1 MVRTA
6 AAVGAL
12 YRASIVHGGAEVMPG
27 IRLNDNELDVLLAEP
42 PQMLKLYVV
51 LLTMMDFATA
61 IVGRYPRLSE
71 RALFERLYVETEQ
84 GRKVSG
90 SPTRKTI
97 RYGLERLQKLGMLER
112 IGPMVYRCVL
122 AEPIKLRPKKEGP
135 MRGQDE
141 GPSETQAG
149 QGIQP
154 QEGPMR
160 GQEQGPTSSFL
171 YPANNPRN
179 QNTTHVERTRDPHL
193 VWSNGYRSQN
203 QQSMERFKNG
213 KSDRRSAAQIFADE
227 CKAFD

>member
-1 MVRTA
+1 
-6 AAVGAL
+6 
-12 YRASIVHGGAEVMPG
+12 MPG
-27 IRLNDNELDVLLAEP
+27 VRLNDNELDVLLAEP

-97 RYGLERLQKLGMLER
+97 RYGLERLQKLGLLER
-112 IGPMVYRCVL
+112 LGPMVYRCVL
-122 AEPIKLRPKKEGP
+122 AEPIKLRPKKQGP

-171 YPANNPRN
+171 LPVNRPMY
-179 QNTTHVERTRDPHL
+179 QTTTHEAHAREPQL
-193 VWSNGYRSQN
+193 VWSSGHRSQAH
-203 QQSMERFKNG
+203 QSMERFRHG
-213 KSDRRSAAQIFADE
+213 KSDRRSAAQILADE